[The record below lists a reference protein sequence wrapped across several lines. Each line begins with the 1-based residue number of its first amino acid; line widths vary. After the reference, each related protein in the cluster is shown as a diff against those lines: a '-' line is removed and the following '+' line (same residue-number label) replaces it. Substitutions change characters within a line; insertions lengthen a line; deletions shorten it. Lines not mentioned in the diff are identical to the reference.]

1 MEGINWV
8 EEDIDWAEDD
18 INWEKVESPLSKRY
32 ANIFEAPPEPEFLEF
47 AFDYKGYSCTWDGLT
62 GTIDNGVDFFE
73 CEYQED
79 AETIAQSARDFIDQ
93 LCSESPSPGQL
104 EIAFAEVIDGHS

>member
-1 MEGINWV
+1 ME
-8 EEDIDWAEDD
+8 D
-18 INWEKVESPLSKRY
+18 INWQKVESPLSARY
-32 ANIFEAPPEPEFLEF
+32 ANIFEDKPNPEFYEAVF
-47 AFDYKGYSCTWDGLT
+47 EYKGYSYTWDGVI

-73 CEYQED
+73 CEFEED
-79 AETIAQSARDFIDQ
+79 GEDLAQSARDFIDQ